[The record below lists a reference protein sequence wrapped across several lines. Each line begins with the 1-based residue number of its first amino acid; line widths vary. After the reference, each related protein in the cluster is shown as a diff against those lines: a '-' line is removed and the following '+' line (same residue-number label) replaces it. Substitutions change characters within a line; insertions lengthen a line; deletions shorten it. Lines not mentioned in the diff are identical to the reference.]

1 MPTRRAALALP
12 MLWPGLARAQ
22 GAWPNRPVQLIV
34 PWAAGGG
41 TDTVARIF
49 AQGLQTEIG
58 QPVNVVNRTGGAGIT
73 GHAAIAAATPDG
85 YMLGIGTSEFA
96 TFRIMGQSELGPQDF
111 DLLSRLALLP
121 AGVTVAGNAPWRDVQ
136 AFAAALKEGRKGQFT
151 GSGVGPGGSWHLAC
165 AGMCRALGLPADQ
178 VRWIPSTGGA
188 PALQDLVAGG
198 LSLFTGSP
206 VEAQSLASA
215 GRVRVLAVMA
225 DARMATFPEV
235 PTLRQAGLDWVYQN
249 WFALIAPKGLPAEV
263 RTALL
268 AAAARA
274 HARADVREQMT
285 GRGIVP
291 VWEDPAQFAAFV
303 GQFSE
308 TTGTLLREL
317 GLAKS

>member
-1 MPTRRAALALP
+1 
-12 MLWPGLARAQ
+12 
-22 GAWPNRPVQLIV
+22 
-34 PWAAGGG
+34 
-41 TDTVARIF
+41 
-49 AQGLQTEIG
+49 
-58 QPVNVVNRTGGAGIT
+58 
-73 GHAAIAAATPDG
+73 
-85 YMLGIGTSEFA
+85 
-96 TFRIMGQSELGPQDF
+96 
-111 DLLSRLALLP
+111 
-121 AGVTVAGNAPWRDVQ
+121 
-136 AFAAALKEGRKGQFT
+136 
-151 GSGVGPGGSWHLAC
+151 
-165 AGMCRALGLPADQ
+165 
-178 VRWIPSTGGA
+178 
-188 PALQDLVAGG
+188 
-198 LSLFTGSP
+198 
-206 VEAQSLASA
+206 
-215 GRVRVLAVMA
+215 MA

-291 VWEDPAQFAAFV
+291 VWDDPAQFAAFV